1 MNPCHGDLRTSAAV
15 LGVTVPP
22 TYRWKIHHCRC
33 QGTSNWWCWY
43 WCLGCS
49 SPSHSLKASR
59 NHDDDVIW
67 NKGFVFFKQAS
78 ACSRSFKSLHLCLY
92 MVPLSFRRVSKTLS
106 PITTGYWLE
115 FFHQPLPS
123 TADLEKGATP
133 PREKQPKG
141 LLFIKSTSLVVC
153 AREMGTFST
162 SSSATKP
169 RMAALILSALK
180 KP

>member
-1 MNPCHGDLRTSAAV
+1 MMSVGTKVSFSSNRLPLVFKVFQIS
-15 LGVTVPP
+15 PP
-22 TYRWKIHHCRC
+22 
-33 QGTSNWWCWY
+33 
-43 WCLGCS
+43 L
-49 SPSHSLKASR
+49 
-59 NHDDDVIW
+59 
-67 NKGFVFFKQAS
+67 
-78 ACSRSFKSLHLCLY
+78 SLHGTT
-92 MVPLSFRRVSKTLS
+92 SFPTCFKNLVTYN
-106 PITTGYWLE
+106 YWLE
-115 FFHQPLPS
+115 LFHQPLPS

-169 RMAALILSALK
+169 RMAALMILSALK